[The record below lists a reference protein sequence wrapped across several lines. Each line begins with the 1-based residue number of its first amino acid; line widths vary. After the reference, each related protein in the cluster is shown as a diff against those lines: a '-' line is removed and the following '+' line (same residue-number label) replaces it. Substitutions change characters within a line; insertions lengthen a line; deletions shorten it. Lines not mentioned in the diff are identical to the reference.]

1 MVRLVSHGEPRE
13 VIYWPNPSPYTD
25 SSLDREIAR
34 RIRQSIVQDK
44 SLSSCAHNV
53 KIIAENGAV
62 TLKRPVRSDEEK
74 TAVEAKAAQFAGA
87 D

>member
-1 MVRLVSHGEPRE
+1 VNKRDKNKAEPTIDQQKE
-13 VIYWPNPSPYTD
+13 NQP
-25 SSLDREIAR
+25 DREIAR

-44 SLSSCAHNV
+44 SLSSYSLNV

-62 TLKRPVRSDEEK
+62 ILKRPVRPDEEK
-74 TAVEAKAAQFAGA
+74 TAVEAKAAEIGGA